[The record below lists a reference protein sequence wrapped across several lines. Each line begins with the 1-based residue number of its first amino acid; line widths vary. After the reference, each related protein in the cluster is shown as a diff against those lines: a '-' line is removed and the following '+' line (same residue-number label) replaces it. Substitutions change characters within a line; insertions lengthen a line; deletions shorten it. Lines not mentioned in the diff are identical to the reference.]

1 MFLEQIPVQV
11 RTVLRALE
19 GAGYSAY
26 VVGGC
31 VRDTLMARDPADWDV
46 ATSAQPE
53 QVKAVMGAYRVA
65 DTGLRH
71 GTVTAIIDG
80 MPIEIT
86 TFREEGEY
94 LDLRHPSS
102 VSFTADLQADLA
114 RRDFTV
120 NAMAWSEK
128 TGLVDP
134 FDGAADLTRGI
145 LRAVGEPRK
154 RFSEDALRILRAL
167 RFASVLSFS
176 LEEATSAA
184 VLQCRRMLSGIAAE
198 RIASEFLRLLC
209 GKDAVRVL
217 REYRPVFEVFLPEI
231 APMAGLDQRS
241 PYHQYDVWEHT
252 LHALA
257 YAGADPELRLAVLL
271 HDIGKPQCRSI
282 DRTGRGHFR
291 GHQETG
297 AAVAEQV
304 CRRLRLSRSMTANV
318 TALVRFHDI
327 SVVCGE
333 ANVRRWL
340 NRLGLPLYRKL
351 LELNRADT
359 LAHAAPAFRRLPIL
373 DQAEADLERILQE
386 GQCWT
391 LGQLAVGG
399 SDLAGL
405 ACGPAL
411 GNLLR
416 RLLDAVIDGSC
427 PNERGAL
434 LELAAR
440 LCREE
445 A

>member
-1 MFLEQIPVQV
+1 
-11 RTVLRALE
+11 
-19 GAGYSAY
+19 
-26 VVGGC
+26 
-31 VRDTLMARDPADWDV
+31 
-46 ATSAQPE
+46 
-53 QVKAVMGAYRVA
+53 
-65 DTGLRH
+65 
-71 GTVTAIIDG
+71 
-80 MPIEIT
+80 
-86 TFREEGEY
+86 
-94 LDLRHPSS
+94 
-102 VSFTADLQADLA
+102 
-114 RRDFTV
+114 
-120 NAMAWSEK
+120 
-128 TGLVDP
+128 
-134 FDGAADLTRGI
+134 
-145 LRAVGEPRK
+145 
-154 RFSEDALRILRAL
+154 
-167 RFASVLSFS
+167 
-176 LEEATSAA
+176 
-184 VLQCRRMLSGIAAE
+184 
-198 RIASEFLRLLC
+198 
-209 GKDAVRVL
+209 
-217 REYRPVFEVFLPEI
+217 
-231 APMAGLDQRS
+231 
-241 PYHQYDVWEHT
+241 
-252 LHALA
+252 
-257 YAGADPELRLAVLL
+257 
-271 HDIGKPQCRSI
+271 
-282 DRTGRGHFR
+282 
-291 GHQETG
+291 
-297 AAVAEQV
+297 
-304 CRRLRLSRSMTANV
+304 MTANV

-399 SDLAGL
+399 SDLTGL